1 MGNTTAAQGQRK
13 RQDFPHLYPNEILWS
28 KADRGNDGTKYGG
41 KASDQ
46 GMIVYVSAVVHDG
59 LMDIEEDEV
68 LKLYNDVWKEKYKDV
83 DV

>member
-1 MGNTTAAQGQRK
+1 
-13 RQDFPHLYPNEILWS
+13 
-28 KADRGNDGTKYGG
+28 
-41 KASDQ
+41 
-46 GMIVYVSAVVHDG
+46 MIVYVSAVVHDG